1 MAASNQDGTTI
12 AEYRAEHA
20 PPSWSEVFGSRVDA
34 LPDPFAPRS
43 EGKRKPKSTAVRMA
57 AAVARGEAEREAE
70 REKLAKAQRREARKA
85 ARDRAKYAGLSSAEV
100 LAHRAGYWGEQD
112 A

>member
-1 MAASNQDGTTI
+1 MPDAMTAE
-12 AEYRAEHA
+12 EYRAQHA
-20 PPSWSEVFGSRVDA
+20 PPPWSEVLGTRGDT
-34 LPDPFAPRS
+34 LGDRPNPFVPRP
-43 EGKRKPKSTAVRMA
+43 EGKHKTKSTAQKIA
-57 AAVARGEAEREAE
+57 ATVAKAEAKRQAERE
-70 REKLAKAQRREARKA
+70 RLAKEARRSARKA